1 MLTAGRAQPSGAL
14 CGRPASVCPVLRVTG
29 PRLQIGRAGI
39 RPGDLELRPE
49 GGGAGGFKP
58 SHAWLGAGGFGSFWK
73 DHEEGG
79 CGWRRRRDWGAGAE
93 EEIEEATQ
101 AGQWGE
107 GGAKGCPPPPRS
119 QRPRPARVQHW
130 HSAQGPA
137 PRTGYQP
144 GLPVC
149 PGLTSEATSQ
159 AGGREWDV
167 SPRGR
172 RL

>member
-101 AGQWGE
+101 AGQWL
-107 GGAKGCPPPPRS
+107 S
-119 QRPRPARVQHW
+119 LIHI
-130 HSAQGPA
+130 
-137 PRTGYQP
+137 
-144 GLPVC
+144 
-149 PGLTSEATSQ
+149 
-159 AGGREWDV
+159 
-167 SPRGR
+167 
-172 RL
+172 